1 MVEFARGIANSEAVN
16 QIASVLALRMFNK
29 PGILLR
35 SEGCAALAVSLIF
48 YRELH
53 FSWLL
58 FAILLLAPDLSM
70 IGYLGGVRIGA
81 SVYNIVHTLVGPLLL
96 IGFAVLTARFS
107 LLVYGLIW
115 TAHIG
120 MDRMLGFGLKYPT
133 NFRDKHL
140 QHVL

>member
-1 MVEFARGIANSEAVN
+1 MLNR
-16 QIASVLALRMFNK
+16 

-35 SEGCAALAVSLIF
+35 IEGCAILAVSVIL

-70 IGYLGGVRIGA
+70 IGYLGGVKIGA
-81 SVYNIVHTLVGPLLL
+81 SFYNIVHTLAAPLLL
-96 IGFAVLTARFS
+96 IGFSVLTSRFS
-107 LLVYGLIW
+107 LLPYGLIW

-133 NFRDKHL
+133 NFKDTHL
-140 QHVL
+140 QHV